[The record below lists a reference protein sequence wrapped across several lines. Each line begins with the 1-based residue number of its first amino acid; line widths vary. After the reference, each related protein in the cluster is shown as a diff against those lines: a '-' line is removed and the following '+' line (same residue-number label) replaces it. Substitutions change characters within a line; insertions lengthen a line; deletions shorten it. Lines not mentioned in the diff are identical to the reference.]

1 MSRRSSKSCRR
12 HTLNPPLSST
22 WLRCAAFSTGSSSSR
37 SFPKIRRCSSKVP
50 DSAVRWVSRPSWRPI
65 RCGICSTPSRLRV
78 RSRCRRNTA
87 GGYKEVVDLKGLP
100 DRAGIAIMG
109 YTFARVSA
117 VVGLTLG
124 DRLEGKRGR
133 LRLMEKGNKEKLV
146 WLHREA
152 EEFLDTYLE
161 AAGIEDAKAPI
172 FQTLDKAHIL
182 SGEVLSRRD
191 MLRAVKQR
199 CNAAGL
205 SEAFCN
211 HTFRGTGITMF
222 LNNTDCSVMRIDK
235 KSMGEVLHREHA
247 FSDLFVAYLLTRNIR
262 YEEDLV
268 DQLFNSSEKR
278 LARILLLLAHFG

>member
-1 MSRRSSKSCRR
+1 M
-12 HTLNPPLSST
+12 
-22 WLRCAAFSTGSSSSR
+22 
-37 SFPKIRRCSSKVP
+37 
-50 DSAVRWVSRPSWRPI
+50 
-65 RCGICSTPSRLRV
+65 
-78 RSRCRRNTA
+78 
-87 GGYKEVVDLKGLP
+87 DLKGLP

-133 LRLMEKGNKEKLV
+133 LRPMEKGNKEKLV

-152 EEFLDTYLE
+152 KEFLDAYL
-161 AAGIEDAKAPI
+161 ATAGIEDAKAPL

-205 SEAFCN
+205 SDSFCN
-211 HTFRGTGITMF
+211 HTFRGTGITVF
-222 LNNTDCSVMRIDK
+222 LNNGGSLEAAQDMANHSDSRTTKLHDRRKELANLSEIERRI
-235 KSMGEVLHREHA
+235 A
-247 FSDLFVAYLLTRNIR
+247 F
-262 YEEDLV
+262 E
-268 DQLFNSSEKR
+268 
-278 LARILLLLAHFG
+278 